1 MSEFKDVRAKQLVRL
16 GVDESSITRSVKY
29 ILAEIDPV
37 VVLKLRTKQKI
48 ELARYGR
55 QSVLQW
61 DNVLLSEFLAYHR
74 ALVEVVNEEN
84 GRSESL
90 PGFEDH

>member
-1 MSEFKDVRAKQLVRL
+1 M
-16 GVDESSITRSVKY
+16 DESSITRSVKY
-29 ILAEIDPV
+29 ILAEIDPAAL
-37 VVLKLRTKQKI
+37 LKLRTKQKI

-61 DNVLLSEFLAYHR
+61 DTVLLSEFLAYHR

-84 GRSESL
+84 GRTESL
-90 PGFEDH
+90 PGVEDH

>member
-1 MSEFKDVRAKQLVRL
+1 M
-16 GVDESSITRSVKY
+16 
-29 ILAEIDPV
+29 AEIDAV
-37 VVLKLRTKQKI
+37 ALMKLRTKQKM

-61 DNVLLSEFLAYHR
+61 DNVLLSDFLAYHR
-74 ALVEVVNEEN
+74 ALVEVVNDEN
-84 GRSESL
+84 GRTESI